1 MEREVIVAGAG
12 PAGATTAMSLA
23 RKGHDVLLL
32 DRKSFPRDKVCGDA
46 IPASALEKLYLL
58 GMQEKIEAAGFYYI
72 DRIRLVSPKGFT
84 MDADLQDASR
94 WNLKSAIVPRMEFDV
109 LLQEHAV
116 DCGAEYCQGQVK
128 EAIVENGQVVGVRA
142 RLNGKTQELRS
153 KVVIGADGVT
163 STVARTVR
171 PDKHV
176 DGHRAVAL
184 RAYIEDLELLP
195 HQVEFYLYDE
205 VLPGYAWIFPLGDNN
220 ANIGLGMRLDKF
232 REGGYNL
239 NKMLDDLLEM
249 PEIKKR
255 VMNGGQL
262 RDVATWQ
269 LNFGS
274 QQNIQ
279 RAYAGALLVGDA
291 AGLINPLTG
300 GGISNAIS
308 SGWLAADTVHAAFL
322 KNDFSQEALQPYDVY
337 CQQTFWPTMRR
348 SYVLQR
354 AMEHLP
360 IAVDWLVKQARE
372 GSEFA
377 QTFMTKL

>member
-1 MEREVIVAGAG
+1 MEREVIVVGAG
-12 PAGATTAMSLA
+12 PAGSTTAMSLA

-46 IPASALEKLYLL
+46 VPAGAIEKLYAL
-58 GMQEKIEAAGFYYI
+58 GMQEKIKEAGFYYI
-72 DRIRLVSPKGFT
+72 DKMRLVSPKGHT
-84 MDADLQDASR
+84 MDAELQDTSR
-94 WNLKSAIVPRMEFDV
+94 WNVKSVIVPRMTFDA

-116 DCGAEYCQGQVK
+116 DSGAEFCEAHVK
-128 EAIVENGQVVGVRA
+128 EPILENGQVVGVRA
-142 RLNGKTQELRS
+142 RLNGDLEEVRS

-163 STVARTVR
+163 SVIARAVR

-176 DGHRAVAL
+176 DEHRAVAL

-195 HQVEFYLYDE
+195 HHVEFYLYDQI
-205 VLPGYAWIFPLGDNN
+205 LPGYAWIFPLGDNK

-232 REGGYNL
+232 REGDHNL
-239 NKMLDDLLEM
+239 KEMLGRLLEM

-255 VMNGGQL
+255 IKNGGEI

-274 QQNIQ
+274 QKNIQ

-300 GGISNAIS
+300 GGISNAVT
-308 SGWLAADTVHAAFL
+308 SGWLAAETTHAAFL
-322 KNDFSQEALQPYDVY
+322 KNDFSYESLFPYETY
-337 CQQTFWPTMRR
+337 CEKAFWSTMHR
-348 SYVLQR
+348 SYLLQR
-354 AMEHLP
+354 ALEHLP
-360 IAVDWLVKQARE
+360 FAVDWIVKQARE

>member
-1 MEREVIVAGAG
+1 MEREVIVVGAG

-46 IPASALEKLYLL
+46 VPASALEKLYTL

-72 DRIRLVSPKGFT
+72 DRIRLVSPTGYT
-84 MDADLQDASR
+84 MDADLQDSNR
-94 WNLKSAIVPRMEFDV
+94 WNVKSAIVPRMAFDV

-116 DCGAEYCQGQVK
+116 DCGAEFCQGQVK

-153 KVVIGADGVT
+153 RVVIGADGVT
-163 STVARTVR
+163 STVARAVR

-195 HQVEFYLYDE
+195 HHVEFYLYDE
-205 VLPGYAWIFPLGDNN
+205 VLPGYAWIFPLGDNK
-220 ANIGLGMRLDKF
+220 ANIGLGMRLDRF
-232 REGGYNL
+232 REGDYNL

-249 PEIKKR
+249 PDIKKR

-274 QQNIQ
+274 QKNVQ

-300 GGISNAIS
+300 GGISNAIA
-308 SGWLAADTVHAAFL
+308 SGWLAAETTHAAFL
-322 KNDFSQEALQPYDVY
+322 KNDFSQEALYPYDVY

-360 IAVDWLVKQARE
+360 IIVDWLVKQARE

>member
-1 MEREVIVAGAG
+1 MEREVIVVGAG

-46 IPASALEKLYLL
+46 VPAGAIEKLYAL
-58 GMQEKIEAAGFYYI
+58 GMQEKIKAAGFYHI
-72 DRIRLVSPKGFT
+72 DKMRLVSPKGYT
-84 MDADLQDASR
+84 MDAELQDSSR
-94 WNLKSAIVPRMEFDV
+94 WNAKSVIVPRMAFDA

-116 DCGAEYCQGQVK
+116 DSGAEFCQAQVK
-128 EAIVENGQVVGVRA
+128 EPIMENGQVVGVRA
-142 RLNGKTQELRS
+142 RLNGKVEEIRS

-163 STVARTVR
+163 SAIARALR

-195 HQVEFYLYDE
+195 HHVEFYLYDQI
-205 VLPGYAWIFPLGDNN
+205 LPGYAWIFPLGNN
-220 ANIGLGMRLDKF
+220 AANIGLGMRLDKF
-232 REGGYNL
+232 REGDYDL
-239 NKMLDDLLEM
+239 NKMLDRLLEM

-255 VMNGGQL
+255 VKNGGQY

-274 QQNIQ
+274 QENVQ
-279 RAYAGALLVGDA
+279 RAYAGAMLVGDA

-300 GGISNAIS
+300 GGISNAVT
-308 SGWLAADTVHAAFL
+308 SGWLAAETAHAAFL
-322 KNDFSQEALQPYDVY
+322 MNDFSQEALYPYDTY
-337 CQQTFWPTMRR
+337 CERMFWPTMRR
-348 SYVLQR
+348 SYLLQR
-354 AMEHLP
+354 SLEYLP
-360 IAVDWLVKQARE
+360 FAVDWIVKQARE
-372 GSEFA
+372 GSDFA